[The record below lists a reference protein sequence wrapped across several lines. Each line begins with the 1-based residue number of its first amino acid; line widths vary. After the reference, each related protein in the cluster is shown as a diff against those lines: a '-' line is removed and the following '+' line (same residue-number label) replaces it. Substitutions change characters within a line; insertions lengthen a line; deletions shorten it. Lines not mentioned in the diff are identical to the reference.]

1 MAQSLLKGQVL
12 RFLSAYYWFCLRH
25 SLRAA
30 YISLYVL
37 HAVLPRLYSACPSVS
52 LNHLVY
58 CAVGFV
64 EIFMC
69 KIKCDVINTFSLLIN
84 NKFSV
89 VSTLLYKVVFH
100 VFSMQVNSHITWF
113 FIKVKKITYEAVKHC

>member
-52 LNHLVY
+52 LNHHVY
-58 CAVGFV
+58 GAVGLV
-64 EIFMC
+64 EIFMR
-69 KIKCDVINTFSLLIN
+69 KIKCDVINASSLLIN

-89 VSTLLYKVVFH
+89 VSVLLNKVVLH
-100 VFSMQVNSHITWF
+100 VSTMKVNSHITWL
-113 FIKVKKITYEAVKHC
+113 FIKVKNNL